1 LFNHNSVD
9 GQLPK
14 ANEDKHPLAAL
25 RRNDYRTRMHHELF
39 TIRDFLRHAVSR
51 FRAAKLEHAH
61 GARDALDEA
70 AFMILETLHLPV
82 DDINPWLDCRLL
94 PDERQ
99 RISGLIDARIQ
110 TRKPFAYLLKKTY
123 LQSVPFF
130 VDERVIV
137 PRSYLAELMFDDT
150 IISDDGFLI
159 TEPEAISSVLDLCT
173 GSGCLA
179 ILAAMRFPEAHID
192 AVDLSPK
199 ALEVA
204 KINCLDHQMDNQ
216 ITLFEGDLFAPLG
229 KRKYDLIIT
238 NPPYVSQRLVDAFPP
253 EHKAEPVMAHLG
265 GEDGLDIV
273 RRILAVAPEHLSD
286 DGLIICE
293 IGEDRDI
300 LEAEYD
306 LPFTWLD
313 TETSEGEVF
322 ALRRDQF

>member
-1 LFNHNSVD
+1 
-9 GQLPK
+9 
-14 ANEDKHPLAAL
+14 
-25 RRNDYRTRMHHELF
+25 MHETLL
-39 TIRDFLRHAVSR
+39 TIRDYLRFAVSR
-51 FRAAKLEHAH
+51 FRAAQLEHAH

-70 AFMILETLHLPV
+70 AFMILETLKLPV
-82 DDINPWLDCRLL
+82 EDINPWLDCRLL
-94 PDERQ
+94 DDERK
-99 RISGLIDARIQ
+99 RIEALLEARIE
-110 TRKPFAYLLKKTY
+110 TRKPFAYLLNKTY

-137 PRSYLAELMFDDT
+137 PRSYLAELMFDET
-150 IISDDGFLI
+150 IIGGEGFLI
-159 TEPEAISSVLDLCT
+159 TEPEAINAVLDLCT

-179 ILAAMRFPEAHID
+179 VLAAMRFQHASVD

-204 KINCLDHQMDNQ
+204 AINRANHHMDEQ

-238 NPPYVSQRLVDAFPP
+238 NPPYVSQRLVDSFPP

-265 GEDGLDIV
+265 GKDGLDIV
-273 RRILAVAPEHLSD
+273 RRILAMAPKHLTD

-322 ALRRDQF
+322 ALRKDQF